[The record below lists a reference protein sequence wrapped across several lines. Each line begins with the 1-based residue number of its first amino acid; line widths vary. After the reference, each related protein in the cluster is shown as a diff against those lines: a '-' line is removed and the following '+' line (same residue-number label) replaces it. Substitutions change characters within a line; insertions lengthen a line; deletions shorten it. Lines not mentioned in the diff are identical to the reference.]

1 MGLPVRKTCTTGM
14 RLWLVDVVD
23 GVDLVE
29 EGRNA
34 RLHVRLRDTDELGL
48 VARDVDVAAVGDPR
62 HDELWHPPQQLLVV
76 ERLAQLL
83 RRLEEEREPPARRV
97 QRLLGVGPLD
107 DRREVV
113 RDRPREEHVAVAPAM
128 RRVAVQREPPERPPT
143 ADEREKGEGP
153 DSLLAHDALEGRLV
167 AGCGKVLHEHRLRI
181 LGVRRPWRAAL
192 RERAIAVGE
201 PAPGAEAEHARV
213 VGQQDRGPVGAG
225 RLEKRVERGLEHLVE
240 RLRAGDGVGKAVD
253 RVEIAQPRASSSRSL
268 TSRAVPSMKRS
279 SPASSRTADPLTSNQ
294 AKLPP
299 PRRSLIVTAST
310 SVPAAT
316 SFHASLARPA
326 SSGCSSSPIGTPTSR
341 PAPSRC
347 EPRTARRRR
356 SPRSGRKGDEV
367 VRALDDEP
375 TDGIVD
381 TLSRGRGRLRPA
393 ARCSAPQSALCSSQF
408 ARTSAEWPATRLLTL
423 LGAQAMPWLAQR
435 HMSRSFLGR

>member
-1 MGLPVRKTCTTGM
+1 M

-83 RRLEEEREPPARRV
+83 RRLEEECEPPARRV

-128 RRVAVQREPPERPPT
+128 RRVAVQREPPEQPPT

-153 DSLLAHDALEGRLV
+153 DSLLAHGALEGRLV
-167 AGCGKVLHEHRLRI
+167 AGGGKVLHEHRLRI

-253 RVEIAQPRASSSRSL
+253 RVEIAQPRAELL
-268 TSRAVPSMKRS
+268 TLAHVAGRPEHEPQLAGLVANRGSVDLEPGEASAAAPQPDRDRIDVGPAGDLVPRLVGEACVVGMQQLADLHARELGRLPADV
-279 SPASSRTADPLTSNQ
+279 SPG
-294 AKLPP
+294 
-299 PRRSLIVTAST
+299 RRGVDD
-310 SVPAAT
+310 
-316 SFHASLARPA
+316 RPVQVA
-326 SSGCSSSPIGTPTSR
+326 ES
-341 PAPSRC
+341 
-347 EPRTARRRR
+347 
-356 SPRSGRKGDEV
+356 DEV

-375 TDGIVD
+375 TDDIVD
-381 TLSRGRGRLRPA
+381 TLSRGRERLRPA
-393 ARCSAPQSALCSSQF
+393 ARCSAPQV
-408 ARTSAEWPATRLLTL
+408 RLLLVAVCTNVGGMASAGL
-423 LGAQAMPWLAQR
+423 EHAVFP
-435 HMSRSFLGR
+435 GR